1 LETVLGYAVT
11 RENVKMRDLRTL
23 DRFRL
28 TGMDIIVQFGSVGDD
43 TSGFFELPSPVD
55 GGTIR
60 VIAAVAMGFDHVS
73 VSRQH
78 RRHGM
83 RWSL

>member
-1 LETVLGYAVT
+1 
-11 RENVKMRDLRTL
+11 MRDLRTL